1 MSLSSGNTNQLV
13 VGSEGG
19 ESRTVRQ
26 SQSEYFEVCLPNDAN
41 LLGNM
46 LGGHVMHLV
55 DLCGAIAGI
64 RHARCTVVTASID
77 QMTFLHPVRIGE
89 LVRLKSQVN
98 RVFRTSMEVGVK
110 VWVEN
115 LQSGEIRHTSSAYLT
130 FVALDRAGNRVI
142 LPPIVPE
149 TEEEKR
155 RFEEAAER
163 RAYRLAFKD
172 KTKSNPNH

>member
-1 MSLSSGNTNQLV
+1 MPGRDSNPV
-13 VGSEGG
+13 IVDAASE
-19 ESRTVRQ
+19 ERRTVRQ

-55 DLCGAIAGI
+55 DLCGAIAGM

-77 QMTFLHPVRIGE
+77 QMTFLHPVHIGE

-115 LQSGEIRHTSSAYLT
+115 LHSGEIRHTSSAYLT
-130 FVALDRAGNRVI
+130 FVGLDRAGNRVL

-172 KTKSNPNH
+172 KTRRNANR